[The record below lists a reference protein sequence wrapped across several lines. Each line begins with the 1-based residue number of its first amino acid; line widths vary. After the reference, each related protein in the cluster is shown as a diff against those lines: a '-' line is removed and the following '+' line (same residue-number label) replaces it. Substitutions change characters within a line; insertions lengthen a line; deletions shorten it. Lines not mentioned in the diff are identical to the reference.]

1 MTMERIRRLETWARL
16 GYAARGIVYLVLGW
30 IALSSGKALSTSE
43 TVQAVEDLP
52 GGGPLVAVLAL
63 GLFGYG
69 LYKLYTAALDLDN
82 DGHDTKGTVKRIARA
97 AGGLGYWILAFLAA
111 QQLLGNNQGS
121 AQAGQSSGSGG
132 SKQEAAREV
141 GAAAGGDTLLI
152 IIGLAILGLAASQFY
167 IAYKAKFMEE
177 MPGAPNWVKPAG
189 QVGYA
194 ARAFVV
200 ALVGY
205 FAIKAGLD
213 GERVRNFGD
222 ALASVREG
230 QESLFKLIA
239 GGLILFGLVSLMMAR
254 YRRIEDEDVVNRL
267 KSEVPHKAR

>member
-1 MTMERIRRLETWARL
+1 
-16 GYAARGIVYLVLGW
+16 
-30 IALSSGKALSTSE
+30 
-43 TVQAVEDLP
+43 
-52 GGGPLVAVLAL
+52 
-63 GLFGYG
+63 
-69 LYKLYTAALDLDN
+69 
-82 DGHDTKGTVKRIARA
+82 
-97 AGGLGYWILAFLAA
+97 
-111 QQLLGNNQGS
+111 
-121 AQAGQSSGSGG
+121 SSGSGG
-132 SKQEAAREV
+132 SKQEAATEV

-152 IIGLAILGLAASQFY
+152 VIGLAVLGLAASQFY

-222 ALASVREG
+222 ALASVRDG
-230 QESLFKLIA
+230 QETLFKLIA

-254 YRRIEDEDVVNRL
+254 YRRIEDEDVVSRL
-267 KSEVPHKAR
+267 KSEVPHSAH

>member
-1 MTMERIRRLETWARL
+1 MERIRRLETWARL

-52 GGGPLVAVLAL
+52 GGGLLVAVLAV

-82 DGHDTKGTVKRIARA
+82 DGHDAKGTIKRIARA

-111 QQLLGNNQGS
+111 QQLFGSNKGS

-132 SKQEAAREV
+132 SKQEAATEV

-152 IIGLAILGLAASQFY
+152 VIGLAVLGLAASQFY

-222 ALASVREG
+222 ALASVRDG
-230 QESLFKLIA
+230 QETLFKLIA

-254 YRRIEDEDVVNRL
+254 YRRIEDEDVVSRL
-267 KSEVPHKAR
+267 KSEVPHSAH